1 MSNLRIGRVASENPT
16 GLRQVY
22 TTGNS
27 GNNVLG
33 ALFGEQLGKVV
44 TDETAK
50 PKHTGFDRAYTRA
63 QKNANR
69 RAGKKAMEERY
80 SWAQRDAKS
89 QVSGTAESLFEQRA
103 KDLADL
109 ATEGTKQTDQAW
121 AQHEAAEAAKKAKD
135 AEKTAKEIAQY
146 EKEVAK
152 NNPGGR
158 LLLNETP
165 QGGFTPKPKAPSGAN
180 VPAVTPQGGGS
191 LPAITGGGGS
201 VPPSGPN
208 VPPVNPQGGGSLPA
222 VIEEG
227 GRTLPKP
234 PVPKPPVEDVPFEEI
249 KKPGFWGKVGDFF
262 KGVGQ
267 KIKNLPWGKIAK
279 GAAIAAL
286 VIGAGVLLYNL
297 FKKDDKK
304 QDANLNDQV
313 TNEPQAPAAPAEPE
327 KPAEPEEPAAPADP
341 EDPAAPAAPVA
352 PADPEEPAEPEE
364 PTAPAAPT
372 EPEEPAAPAA
382 PAEPEEPAQPAE
394 DENVYTVV
402 KGDNVWNIAKAH
414 LIKLHEGEDGYKPT
428 NAEIR
433 KHTDELLEYNNLHYE
448 PDNYVVIIRPGDKIK
463 LTPDA

>member
-1 MSNLRIGRVASENPT
+1 
-16 GLRQVY
+16 
-22 TTGNS
+22 
-27 GNNVLG
+27 NVLG
-33 ALFGEQLGKVV
+33 
-44 TDETAK
+44 
-50 PKHTGFDRAYTRA
+50 
-63 QKNANR
+63 
-69 RAGKKAMEERY
+69 
-80 SWAQRDAKS
+80 
-89 QVSGTAESLFEQRA
+89 SLFDAEEIKKKLGLGQKPSTTTHVDVVGDAYRMRE
-103 KDLADL
+103 ADL
-109 ATEGTKQTDQAW
+109 AEKRLREMNA
-121 AQHEAAEAAKKAKD
+121 AFEAREAAAATANG
-135 AEKTAKEIAQY
+135 AEQTAKEIAQY
-146 EKEVAK
+146 EKKVAK
-152 NNPGGR
+152 DQPKGR

-201 VPPSGPN
+201 VPP
-208 VPPVNPQGGGSLPA
+208 VNPQGGGSLPA

-234 PVPKPPVEDVPFEEI
+234 TPVPKPPVEDVPFEEI

-279 GAAIAAL
+279 GAAIAAV
-286 VIGAGVLLYNL
+286 VIGAGVFLYNL

-327 KPAEPEEPAAPADP
+327 KPAETEEPAAPADP